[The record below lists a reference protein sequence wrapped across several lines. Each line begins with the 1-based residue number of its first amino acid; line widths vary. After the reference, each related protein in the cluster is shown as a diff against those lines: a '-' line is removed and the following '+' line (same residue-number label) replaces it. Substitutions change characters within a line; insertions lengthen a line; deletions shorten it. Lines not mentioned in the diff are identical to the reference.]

1 MAAMALLLAAWLFAV
16 PSGAANLRITPVK
29 IEMAPGQTSTE
40 VRLRNA
46 ESTESAFQVEAFAW
60 RQNERGEDVLEPT
73 DQIVAIPPLFRIAP
87 EDQQVIRVGHLG
99 APAPDS
105 ESNFRLVLTEL
116 PLQKAEA
123 GTPAIRV
130 RLRVV
135 LPVFV
140 APAEGSAA
148 PELRL
153 DRVFREADEVHVAL
167 ANTGNGHDRLA
178 QVRLLDEAGG
188 SLAESG
194 QALYLL
200 GRSNVTLTMKVPEG
214 ARARSVEVT
223 TLSGETFQRDVQ
235 DQP

>member
-1 MAAMALLLAAWLFAV
+1 VVAMALLLAAWLYAM

-60 RQNERGEDVLEPT
+60 RQDENGEDVLEPT

-87 EDQQVIRVGHLG
+87 EDQQVVRIGHLG

-105 ESNFRLVLTEL
+105 ETSFRLVLTEL
-116 PLQKAEA
+116 PLQKAEV

-135 LPVFV
+135 LPVFI
-140 APAEGSAA
+140 APAEGPAG
-148 PELRL
+148 PEIRL
-153 DRVFREADEVHVAL
+153 ESVSRDMDEVRVAL
-167 ANTGNGHDRLA
+167 ANLGNGHDRLA
-178 QVRLLDEAGG
+178 HVRLLNEAGDP
-188 SLAESG
+188 LAEAG

-200 GRSNVTLTMKVPEG
+200 GRSEVTLTMKVPEG

-223 TLSGETFQRDVQ
+223 TLSGETFQRDVPK
-235 DQP
+235 QP